1 MKQCNKFIKS
11 MLSNGEISV
20 KRVIGLVGFICLI
33 VIMFVNALY
42 SKSVAPAEVLVN
54 AIEYIVIAAL
64 FGTSIEKFSKKQD
77 NEQNQD
83 PEV

>member
-1 MKQCNKFIKS
+1 

-64 FGTSIEKFSKKQD
+64 FGTSIEKFSKNQN
-77 NEQNQD
+77 NEKNQD